1 MQEAAEPSTPHAGR
15 MYDYVIGGTHNFQV
29 DRIAAEQ
36 FVKLVPSVP
45 LAAQQNRNFLKVA
58 AERWRRDGIDH
69 VLDLGSGLPTRGHL
83 NEYMPEAQIL
93 FTDRDALTVEY
104 GQEILG
110 VHKGHEYLQ
119 LDVSHTDSL
128 ETAVRQ
134 AFGDDPRLGI
144 GFVGL
149 SYFFSDEEVRE
160 LARKLSSLSAPDSV
174 LAMTLLY
181 APNEETAA
189 NLVAEYTRV
198 IKANLHLR
206 APDQLPALLGRWEVI
221 SSRQVQHYARE
232 SDSSPDEP
240 QDGGLEMHGLFA
252 IHR

>member
-1 MQEAAEPSTPHAGR
+1 MQEAAEPSAPHAGR

-83 NEYMPEAQIL
+83 NEYLPEAQIL

-110 VHKGHEYLQ
+110 GNNGHEYRE
-119 LDVSHTDSL
+119 LDVLTTDPL

-134 AFGDDPRLGI
+134 AFGDDPRLGV

-160 LARKLSSLSAPDSV
+160 LARTLFSLSAPDSV

-181 APNEETAA
+181 APSEETAA
-189 NLVAEYTRV
+189 SLVAEYARV
-198 IKANLHLR
+198 IKSTLHLR
-206 APDQLPALLGRWEVI
+206 TPGELPALLAPWEVI
-221 SSRQVQHYARE
+221 SSRQVQHYARA
-232 SDSSPDEP
+232 DDPLAAEP

>member
-1 MQEAAEPSTPHAGR
+1 
-15 MYDYVIGGTHNFQV
+15 
-29 DRIAAEQ
+29 
-36 FVKLVPSVP
+36 VKLVPSVP
-45 LAAQQNRNFLKVA
+45 LAAQQNRKFLKVA

-83 NEYMPEAQIL
+83 NEYLPVAHIL

-104 GQEILG
+104 GQEILSG
-110 VHKGHEYLQ
+110 QNGHEYLE

-128 ETAVRQ
+128 ETAVRR
-134 AFGDDPRLGI
+134 AFGDSPRLGI

-149 SYFFSDEEVRE
+149 SYFFSDEEVRA
-160 LARKLSSLSAPDSV
+160 LARTLHSLTAPGSL

-181 APNEETAA
+181 APSEETAA
-189 NLVAEYTRV
+189 SLVAEYARV
-198 IKANLHLR
+198 IKSTLHLR
-206 APDQLPALLGRWEVI
+206 APDELPALLAPWEVV

-232 SDSSPDEP
+232 GDSATADP

-252 IHR
+252 AHR

>member
-1 MQEAAEPSTPHAGR
+1 MEEASEPSTPHAGR

-45 LAAQQNRNFLKVA
+45 LAARQNRGFLKVA

-83 NEYMPEAQIL
+83 NEFMPEAQIL

-206 APDQLPALLGRWEVI
+206 APDQLPALLAPWEVI